1 MNTAKPTLQ
10 NKKTLAG
17 ILLVCAV
24 FFSSLL
30 ALQNGPIAMS
40 SSELWLA
47 LWNDNATS
55 NHAILFDIR
64 LPRILMSLLVG
75 AGLAVSGAV
84 MQGLF
89 RNPLADPGLVG
100 VSAGAAL
107 GAGLAIVLGG
117 WLFVEVPMWLL
128 PLNAFIFGLA
138 VTWIVYLIANNRQG
152 TQVAT
157 LLLAGVAMQAFAG
170 AAMGLL
176 SYLANDQQLRDLT
189 FWNLGSFGASA
200 WNNFYICALV
210 SIPALFALLSFSK
223 HLNAML
229 LGEAEAEHLGISVEN
244 VKRISIVLVSLI
256 VGTSVA
262 SVGAIGFVGLVVPH
276 VVRLAFGSDH
286 KFLLPASA
294 GLGALLL
301 VVADTFARTI
311 ISPAE
316 LPIGILTALIGCPFF
331 IFLILKQRNLII

>member
-1 MNTAKPTLQ
+1 MALIF
-10 NKKTLAG
+10 LAFV
-17 ILLVCAV
+17 LFVSV
-24 FFSSLL
+24 VL
-30 ALQNGPIAMS
+30 ALQQGPITISWSEVWSTLWTS
-40 SSELWLA
+40 STA
-47 LWNDNATS
+47 VNTVPNR
-55 NHAILFDIR
+55 AILLDIR
-64 LPRILMSLLVG
+64 LPRILMSLIVG

-89 RNPLADPGLVG
+89 RNPLADPALIG
-100 VSAGAAL
+100 VSSGAAL
-107 GAGLAIVLGG
+107 GAGLAIVFGSLV
-117 WLFVEVPMWLL
+117 FVEVPMWLL

-189 FWNLGSFGASA
+189 FWNLGSFGASS
-200 WNNFYICALV
+200 WQNFYICAAIT
-210 SIPALFALLSFSK
+210 IPALIVLLGFAK

-229 LGEAEAEHLGISVEN
+229 LGEAEAQHLGVSVEN
-244 VKRISIVLVSLI
+244 IKRISIVLVSLI
-256 VGTSVA
+256 VGASVA

-276 VVRLAFGSDH
+276 VVRLGFGSDH

-301 VVADTFARTI
+301 VIADTFARSI

-316 LPIGILTALIGCPFF
+316 LPIGIITALIGCPFF